1 MPRAGWAGGML
12 RAPKLYQSLSISGPS
27 ATLKPMPTKTSSKA
41 SRVWDTRW
49 RWPRVAGPATEP
61 GTNSVRSSRDAAMSA
76 ASSA

>member
-12 RAPKLYQSLSISGPS
+12 RAPKLYQSVSISGPS
-27 ATLKPMPTKTSSKA
+27 ATSNPMPTKTSSSA

-49 RWPRVAGPATEP
+49 RWPRAAGAGTVP
-61 GTNSVRSSRDAAMSA
+61 GRYSVRSSREAAISA